1 MAKPERRT
9 GVTRLASAA
18 RQLNRNPRLIGA
30 AKGMR
35 ERLAGEDRLVDR
47 LSTARGRP
55 ADLAARELVALR
67 GDSPGL
73 VGEMGLTA
81 LVAWQNFSEHRGRG
95 RGEVDVAIVFT
106 DLAGFS
112 SWALEAGDEPAIALL
127 RDVGDALEPPILAR
141 RGEVVKR
148 LGDGLMAAFW
158 DAASA
163 AFAAFEAHE
172 RVSSLQVENY
182 APRLRTGIHLGRP
195 RKIGGDYFGV
205 DVNIAA
211 RLAEHAE
218 PGEVLVSE
226 RTLDAMAGT
235 VVSAQEQR
243 LSAKGAPAD
252 LVAHAVL
259 PAPDGRSP
267 RASGRGSGAWRA

>member
-1 MAKPERRT
+1 MGERRS

-18 RQLNRNPRLIGA
+18 RQLNRNPSLVAA

-35 ERLAGEDRLVDR
+35 ERLAGDDRFVDR

-55 ADLAARELVALR
+55 ADLAARELAVLR
-67 GDSPGL
+67 GDAPGL
-73 VGEMGLTA
+73 LGELGLTG
-81 LVAWQNFSEHRGRG
+81 LLAWQNFSEHRGRG

-106 DLAGFS
+106 DLVGYS
-112 SWALEAGDEPAIALL
+112 SWALHAGDDQAIALL
-127 RDVGDALEPPILAR
+127 RDVAEAIEPPVLAR

-163 AFAAFEAHE
+163 TTAAFEAHE
-172 RVSSLQVENY
+172 RVSSIEVAGY
-182 APRLRTGIHLGRP
+182 VPSLRTGIHLGRP

-211 RLAEHAE
+211 RLAEAAE
-218 PGEVLVSE
+218 PGEVLVSDG
-226 RTLDAMAGT
+226 TLHALDDAGI
-235 VVSAQEQR
+235 SARQR
-243 LSAKGAPAD
+243 RVRAKGAPSD
-252 LVAHAVL
+252 LVAHVL
-259 PAPDGRSP
+259 LPTPDGSP
-267 RASGRGSGAWRA
+267 PPAGQSAASHR